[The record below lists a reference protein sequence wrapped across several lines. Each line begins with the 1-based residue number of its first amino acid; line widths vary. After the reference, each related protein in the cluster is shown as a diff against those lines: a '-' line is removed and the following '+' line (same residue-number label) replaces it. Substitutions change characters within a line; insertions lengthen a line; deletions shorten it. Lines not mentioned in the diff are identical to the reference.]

1 MNYFKIVETLG
12 SIILIVL
19 VLFKLFETLAIE
31 FYYLQ
36 KTYYTA
42 FNTYIEPH
50 SASTSCL
57 TLLLLLKQKLS

>member
-36 KTYYTA
+36 KTYYIA
-42 FNTYIEPH
+42 FNTYCYPNIN
-50 SASTSCL
+50 L
-57 TLLLLLKQKLS
+57 RGGVI